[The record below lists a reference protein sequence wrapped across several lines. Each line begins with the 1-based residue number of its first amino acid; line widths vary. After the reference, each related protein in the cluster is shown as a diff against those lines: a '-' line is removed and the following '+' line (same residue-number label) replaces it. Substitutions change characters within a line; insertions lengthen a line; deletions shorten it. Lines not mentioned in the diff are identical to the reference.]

1 MLLELTPFEELGPKD
16 PLRELGIALAKT
28 SSSRSGPPGPPPRT
42 ESDPQVLI
50 YLGLIIIS
58 SSMVAMWL
66 SKVIKFSTSVSS
78 LRSILTELYF
88 SGFVSNRTIPEK
100 MDLIVEKCEFGTKNL
115 LQGCEFWQTTFDF
128 RNVNFEKNK
137 ILKM

>member
-28 SSSRSGPPGPPPRT
+28 SSSRSGPPPRT
-42 ESDPQVLI
+42 ESNPQVLI

-88 SGFVSNRTIPEK
+88 SGFVSNRTIPENMNEK
-100 MDLIVEKCEFGTKNL
+100 LLKIQLGGKTFQLDLILIKSMS
-115 LQGCEFWQTTFDF
+115 Q
-128 RNVNFEKNK
+128 
-137 ILKM
+137 

>member
-42 ESDPQVLI
+42 ESDPQVLM

-58 SSMVAMWL
+58 SSIVAMWL
-66 SKVIKFSTSVSS
+66 SKVIKFSTSDSS

-88 SGFVSNRTIPEK
+88 SGLVSNRTIPV
-100 MDLIVEKCEFGTKNL
+100 MIDLIVETCKFGAKNGLQYCEFYR
-115 LQGCEFWQTTFDF
+115 EHIF
-128 RNVNFEKNK
+128 
-137 ILKM
+137 KM